1 MAAGKSRR
9 QVRPRGR
16 RSRGPE
22 SSLRSEG
29 STSRLQALTDGF
41 FAVTMTLL
49 VLDLSAGQPG
59 GAAPGRRRA
68 ALITDVAAV
77 ALPLVVLCISE
88 TKREISPNR
97 TGASPVLAGRRP
109 LSSRRDV

>member
-41 FAVTMTLL
+41 FAVTMTLR
-49 VLDLSAGQPG
+49 SAAGWAWWTSSVP
-59 GAAPGRRRA
+59 
-68 ALITDVAAV
+68 
-77 ALPLVVLCISE
+77 
-88 TKREISPNR
+88 
-97 TGASPVLAGRRP
+97 TGA
-109 LSSRRDV
+109 